1 MPIYIYFCKDCGRKI
16 EEFKF
21 KREQMGKNPICECGR
36 KMTRTLHPSTLQF
49 KGGGWQT
56 PKPKEE
62 K

>member
-16 EEFKF
+16 ECLKL
-21 KREQMGKNPICECGR
+21 KRDKVGKNPYCECGT
-36 KMTRTLHPSTLQF
+36 KMTRTLSPSTLQF
-49 KGGGWQT
+49 IGGGWQT